1 MNTRRAKFEAALT
14 KLHEG
19 LSKPNCVK
27 EYDKVL
33 RRLGR
38 EIERHKRV
46 SFQYKVNVRRKTE
59 LYSTFVISQVVCD
72 DVVPAE
78 LAHLHS
84 EVVRYLGTSR
94 NNRLSG

>member
-1 MNTRRAKFEAALT
+1 MAFATLS
-14 KLHEG
+14 LMPG
-19 LSKPNCVK
+19 LKPV
-27 EYDKVL
+27 
-33 RRLGR
+33 
-38 EIERHKRV
+38 
-46 SFQYKVNVRRKTE
+46 TE

-94 NNRLSG
+94 NNRLSA